1 MGADGKPVVKWN
13 PPLSA
18 EEEAKRTYRTFGKRT
33 LDPAEEWT
41 DVTVET
47 DFDAAGWRFF
57 KVKVEM
63 K

>member
-1 MGADGKPVVKWN
+1 MKWTPDLLGERTCRILGKK
-13 PPLSA
+13 
-18 EEEAKRTYRTFGKRT
+18 T

-47 DFDAAGWRFF
+47 DLDAAGWRFF
-57 KVKVEM
+57 KATVEM